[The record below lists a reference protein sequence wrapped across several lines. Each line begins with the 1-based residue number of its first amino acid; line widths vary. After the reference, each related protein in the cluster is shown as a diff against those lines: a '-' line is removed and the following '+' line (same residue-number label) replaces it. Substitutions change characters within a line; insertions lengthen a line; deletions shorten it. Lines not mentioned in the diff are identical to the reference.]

1 MDKAVARA
9 ANYLPKRLKEAVFA
23 LSEEQSGGVRE
34 LRLRAGA
41 LFTLSTDDG
50 ERFLQ
55 KNGQLSALSTPAC
68 LAVDKEDVAQCVK
81 QLCDYALH
89 VHEAELCEGFLT
101 AGGCRAGLGGTV
113 VYGESGAPCA
123 MRDFTSVCLRVARL
137 HKGCADP
144 LLREIERTQTGH
156 ILVCG
161 RPSSGKTSLL
171 RDVAQGL
178 SEGRLFPRKRVAVI
192 DERSELSLD
201 GALTD
206 CDVLR
211 GVEKATGIERA
222 VRCLSPEYLVFDEWT
237 SAGEAKAVLFAAG
250 SGVRVITS
258 THAPSFETALR
269 RADTAALL
277 TGADVSV
284 IAEMA
289 PDHGYRIVR
298 RNDG

>member
-1 MDKAVARA
+1 MDNAVAKA
-9 ANYLPKRLKEAVFA
+9 AEYLPKRLKDAVFA
-23 LSEEQSGGVRE
+23 LSDEQSGTVRE

-55 KNGQLSALSTPAC
+55 KNGQLSALSTPSC
-68 LAVDKEDVAQCVK
+68 LTVDREEVAQCVK
-81 QLCDYALH
+81 QLCGYALH
-89 VHEAELCEGFLT
+89 VHEAELGEGFVT
-101 AGGCRAGLGGTV
+101 AGGCRAGIAGTV
-113 VYGESGAPCA
+113 VRNEAGTPCS
-123 MRDFTSVCLRVARL
+123 MREFTSVCLRVARL
-137 HKGCADP
+137 HTGCADP
-144 LLREIERTQTGH
+144 LLREIERTKTGH

-161 RPSSGKTSLL
+161 RPSCGKTSLL

-201 GALTD
+201 GALAD

-211 GVEKATGIERA
+211 GVDKATGIERA
-222 VRCLSPEYLVFDEWT
+222 VRCLSPEYVVFDEWT
-237 SAGEAKAVLFAAG
+237 SAREAEAVLFAAG
-250 SGVRVITS
+250 SGVRVVTS
-258 THAPSFETALR
+258 THAPSLETALR

-277 TGADVSV
+277 RNADVAV
-284 IAEMA
+284 VAEMA